1 MKPTNGKPIDP
12 MRATTPETGLPIQ
25 DPNMMPSVQ
34 LKAWFMPVVRAI
46 ALTALCAMSFAWLF
60 CGSGDMT
67 VHVKLE
73 IVGDAAELKLK

>member
-12 MRATTPETGLPIQ
+12 SKFTTPETGLPRK
-25 DPNMMPSVQ
+25 DPNVLPPVNF
-34 LKAWFMPVVRAI
+34 KNWIMPVVRAI

-67 VHVKLE
+67 IHVKLE
-73 IVGDAAELKLK
+73 MVNGEIDE